1 MFGRTFILRRSSC
14 KGYFYACLILS
25 STTGIK
31 QYEEIFGEIPSPPSE
46 EKIQELS
53 QLGIIGVKSEQ

>member
-1 MFGRTFILRRSSC
+1 MSPQHAKQFAYLLLN
-14 KGYFYACLILS
+14 Y
-25 STTGIK
+25 IK
-31 QYEEIFGEIPSPPSE
+31 QYEEIFGEIPSPPSK

>member
-1 MFGRTFILRRSSC
+1 MERYYGKWIDNDSGMLEVSRYIHLNS
-14 KGYFYACLILS
+14 
-25 STTGIK
+25 
-31 QYEEIFGEIPSPPSE
+31 SPPSE